1 MRGEAPPPRPGGLAA
16 LTRRRFAGAVLLAAA
31 LLSVALV
38 GGAALVLQRTWTTAR
53 GAAERDLEQAVLT
66 VANTVNRQFLQV
78 DSVLASLPVL
88 FSTIEGTRGEVTAE
102 AAGRLLRGFNVQSTL
117 FRDVFLVRRDGSL
130 WASAR
135 VRARPL
141 AFPMEELMPRR
152 ATGAIVLA
160 GPTHNRITG
169 EWVLYL
175 ARTVTL
181 PREGELLAVAEIP
194 LAAVQALLGEEE
206 AAPGLRLL
214 LEGPDAR
221 LVASL
226 PHDEVA
232 TGRVQPR
239 RIAGLRDDGTAFDLP
254 AGPGEAGLIAA
265 ARPTLYGDVA
275 VVATLDPAA
284 AFAAWA
290 RDRDRLL
297 VVVAVAELLV
307 LLCAAALFAAWRA
320 LHDLQEARDRAHLRL
335 ENAIEAMSDGFVM
348 WDRDDRLVT
357 CNTRYRDLYAL
368 SAPAIRPGATFE
380 EILRFGAARGQY
392 PQAGADTETWL
403 RDLIAWH
410 HGANGTIERLLPD
423 GRWLLITER
432 RTATGETVGIR
443 TDITALKGALDDLAA
458 ANGRARAAMAEVQAQ
473 NDALLERDRSLRKQ
487 NLLFDAALSNMSHGL
502 LMADLA
508 GRLIVRNRRFA
519 ELFGLA
525 EDAAPAGAA
534 FDAAFAQ
541 IAASSSFG
549 AAAEEIRRRQR
560 DLAGRQRSG
569 TFTAAGADGR
579 ALTIT
584 QRPMA
589 DGGFV
594 AIYEDVTEHRQAED
608 RVRFLAHHDAL
619 TGLPNRVLFRIRL
632 DEMLRGVAGP
642 QRGLALLY
650 LDLDAFKDVNDT
662 LGHPVG
668 DALLAAVGD
677 RLRGCVPEGGIVAR
691 LGGDEFAVACLAPEA
706 AVAAEGLSTAIIAA
720 VSAPYD
726 LAGRTVTVGV
736 SIGVALAGAEAPDA
750 DTLLKHADMALYE
763 AKGRGRGVHR
773 FFETQIATR
782 LHARLTLETDLAAA
796 LGAGQFELAYQP
808 IVDLRAERPCGFEAL
823 LRWNHPVRGAVSP
836 ASFIPLAEQTGLIE
850 EIGAFVL
857 DRACADAAGL
867 PPGLRIAVNLS
878 PVQLRSEGLVERVAA
893 ALDRAR
899 LDPARLE
906 LEITE
911 SALLENNDRIAA
923 MLDRLRG
930 RGVRIVLD
938 DFGTGYSSLSYLRT
952 FPFQKIKI
960 DQSFV
965 REMTTRANSLAIVSA
980 IVGLA
985 DELGMTTT
993 AEGIET
999 ADQLDFVRKVGCR
1012 EAQGYFLGKPRP
1024 LAQACEILRGP
1035 ALPPL
1040 PPLRAI
1046 AS

>member
-1 MRGEAPPPRPGGLAA
+1 MRSEAPPPGPGGSAA
-16 LTRRRFAGAVLLAAA
+16 PSRRRFSGAVLLAAA
-31 LLSVALV
+31 LLSVALI
-38 GGAALVLQRTWTTAR
+38 GGTALVLQRTRATAR
-53 GAAERDLEQAVLT
+53 AAAERGLEQTVLT
-66 VANTVNRQFLQV
+66 VANTMNRQFLQV

-88 FSTIEGTRGEVTAE
+88 LSAIEGTRGELTPE
-102 AAGRLLRGFNVQSTL
+102 AVGRLLRGFNVQSAL
-117 FRDVFLVRRDGSL
+117 FRDVLLVRRDGSL

-135 VRARPL
+135 IRARPI
-141 AFPMEELMPRR
+141 AFPMEELMPRQ
-152 ATGAIVLA
+152 GAGVIVLA
-160 GPTHNRITG
+160 GPTHDRITG
-169 EWVLYL
+169 EWALYL
-175 ARTVTL
+175 ARTLTL

-194 LAAVQALLGEEE
+194 LASVQALLGEE
-206 AAPGLRLL
+206 ATPGLRLL
-214 LEGPDAR
+214 LEGRDGR
-221 LVASL
+221 LVASV
-226 PHDEVA
+226 PHDELA
-232 TGRVQPR
+232 TGRVQAL

-254 AGPGEAGLIAA
+254 AGPGASGLIAA

-275 VVATLDPAA
+275 VAATLDPAA

-307 LLCAAALFAAWRA
+307 LACAAALLAAWRT
-320 LHDLQEARDRAHLRL
+320 LHALQEARDRARLRL

-357 CNTRYRDLYAL
+357 CNARFRDLYAL
-368 SAPAIRPGATFE
+368 SAPAIRPGAAFE
-380 EILRFGAARGQY
+380 EIMRFGAACGQY
-392 PQAGADTETWL
+392 PQAQGDVEAWL
-403 RDLIAWH
+403 QDVIAWH
-410 HGANGTIERLLPD
+410 RGGNGTIERLLPD

-432 RTATGETVGIR
+432 RTATGEIVGIR

-458 ANGRARAAMAEVQAQ
+458 ANARAHAAMAEVQAQ

-502 LMADLA
+502 LMADA
-508 GRLIVRNRRFA
+508 SGRLIVRNRRFA
-519 ELFGLA
+519 ELFGLGEA
-525 EDAAPAGAA
+525 AAPAGMD

-541 IAASSSFG
+541 IAACGSFG

-560 DLAGRQRSG
+560 GLAGSQRSG

-579 ALTIT
+579 ALSIT

-619 TGLPNRVLFRIRL
+619 TQLPNRVQFRIRL
-632 DEMLRGVAGP
+632 DEMLRGLAD
-642 QRGLALLY
+642 RRRSLALLY

-668 DALLAAVGD
+668 DALLAAVGE
-677 RLRGCVPEGGIVAR
+677 RLRACVPEGGIVAR

-706 AVAAEGLSTAIIAA
+706 AAAADSLSTAIIAA

-736 SIGVALAGAEAPDA
+736 SIGIALAGAEAPDA

-763 AKGRGRGVHR
+763 AKARGRGVHR
-773 FFETQIATR
+773 FFETQFATR

-808 IVDLRAERPCGFEAL
+808 IFDLRAGRPCGFEAL
-823 LRWNHPVRGAVSP
+823 LRWNHPVRGSVSP

-857 DRACADAAGL
+857 DRACADAAAM

-878 PVQLRSEGLVERVAA
+878 PVQLRNEGLVERVAA
-893 ALDRAR
+893 ALDSSQ
-899 LDPARLE
+899 LDPSRLE

-923 MLDRLRG
+923 MLERLRG
-930 RGVRIVLD
+930 HGVRIVLD

-985 DELGMTTT
+985 DELGMVTT

-999 ADQLDFVRKVGCR
+999 ADHLDFVRKVGCR

-1024 LAQACEILRGP
+1024 ILHACDILRSP
-1035 ALPPL
+1035 APL
-1040 PPLRAI
+1040 PRVRSV